1 MIMKRQYL
9 LASAATEVPLSVS
22 AADIDLSEWLFGVSD
37 IEYQQCAKGHLGAGV
52 SKLRNG
58 KRTSVNVESV
68 GGHLAVQHYVEE
80 ISTKNHLKLV
90 SEKSDIWIFHI
101 IHIHPRVTWEMKLIP
116 ISDQACI
123 FQHKVSIEHSSALV
137 KIASVLCFVPL
148 FVRRH
153 DHEEA
158 RLFAANLAR
167 SA

>member
-1 MIMKRQYL
+1 MKRQNL

-22 AADIDLSEWLFGVSD
+22 AADMDLSEWLFGVSD

-52 SKLRNG
+52 SRLRNG

-80 ISTKNHLKLV
+80 VSTRNHLKLV

-101 IHIHPRVTWEMKLIP
+101 LHIHPKVTWEMKLLP
-116 ISDQACI
+116 ISDHACT
-123 FQHKVSIEHSSALV
+123 FQHKVSIEHPSVLV
-137 KIASVLCFVPL
+137 KIASVLCFVPF
-148 FVRRH
+148 FVKRH

-158 RLFAANLAR
+158 RLFAASLAS

>member
-22 AADIDLSEWLFGVSD
+22 AADIDLPEWLFGLSD
-37 IEYQQCAKGHLGAGV
+37 VEYQQCAEGHLGAGV
-52 SKLRNG
+52 SRLRNG

-80 ISTKNHLKLV
+80 ISTNNHLKLV

-116 ISDQACI
+116 RSDQACI

-158 RLFAANLAR
+158 RRFAANLAR